1 METGRDRGPRIR
13 RPVLRRW
20 LDRLLPPVCILCG
33 DPLAPAESRACGLC
47 WARALLQRP
56 PRCDRCGI
64 ALFDSG
70 ISLQDNV
77 IADPTSSC
85 IECRDWLPY
94 LRFARAPYRMSGS
107 AAAMVHALKYGGWA
121 DLADEMGARMA
132 ELRFPRAVEAEISGL
147 VSVPLSPARL
157 RERGFNQ
164 AELLA
169 RAVERQRGWPLL
181 AGVLERH
188 TRRQARLA
196 PRERAA
202 NVAGAFRV
210 SAAGRA
216 LLEDAHLV
224 LVDDVLTTAATAQDC
239 VRALCRAGARAVSVL
254 TFVRARRELPRG
266 AP

>member
-1 METGRDRGPRIR
+1 
-13 RPVLRRW
+13 
-20 LDRLLPPVCILCG
+20 
-33 DPLAPAESRACGLC
+33 
-47 WARALLQRP
+47 
-56 PRCDRCGI
+56 
-64 ALFDSG
+64 LFDSG

-181 AGVLERH
+181 AGVLERERHTRRQARLAPRRH

-254 TFVRARRELPRG
+254 TFARARRELPRG
-266 AP
+266 AS